1 VYFWIGALP
10 GRFTA
15 ETGGPA
21 RADKQMEKSPDTIE
35 RALRGRRPVVMSGS

>member
-1 VYFWIGALP
+1 VRRSLH
-10 GRFTA
+10 GRKL